1 MKANS
6 ADEPAAFGP
15 SPLTHTLSGDRCDS
29 IALDET
35 QLLQEFG
42 LALRSWAVRY
52 SGGDAELRNDLFQE
66 GALGLCQAARR
77 FDRRRGVKFATLARR
92 HMRGRM
98 LNYLRSESN
107 HWRCTPMALAC
118 HCPEDCDAENP
129 PQEDCLPTGMTDVLK
144 ETERFLL
151 EVDVRLVRG
160 LMEECLALLTE
171 RQREIFAMR
180 YVDGLQPSEV
190 ARAVGVS
197 AARVTQVLTE
207 AAAKMQAVFVK
218 S

>member
-1 MKANS
+1 
-6 ADEPAAFGP
+6 
-15 SPLTHTLSGDRCDS
+15 
-29 IALDET
+29 
-35 QLLQEFG
+35 
-42 LALRSWAVRY
+42 
-52 SGGDAELRNDLFQE
+52 
-66 GALGLCQAARR
+66 LGLCQAARR
-77 FDRRRGVKFATLARR
+77 FNRRRGVKFATLARR

-98 LNYLRSESN
+98 LNYLRSESS

-118 HCPEDCDAENP
+118 HYAEDCDAENP

-160 LMEECLALLTE
+160 AMRECLALLTV
-171 RQREIFAMR
+171 RQREIFTMR
-180 YVDGLQPSEV
+180 YVDGLQPSDV

-207 AAAKMQAVFVK
+207 AAAKMHALFVR